1 MKPSISFEDQ
11 MPPTSASSS
20 QVTPK
25 EIWQNAKAELQL
37 QLPRATYETW
47 LKDARFLAY
56 EDGEFIIGVSNPF
69 ALDWLNNSS
78 LRPLIKRTL
87 ARLCERAVEVR
98 FVTQPQRVQEEPLE
112 PAPLLEGAI
121 SPAAAEADMAL
132 RQAQYAAGDGHQPLN
147 PHFTFETFVVGECNE
162 LAYTAAKTVA
172 KRPGQAYNPL
182 FIYGG
187 VGLGKT
193 HLLHSI
199 GHETQRQGHR
209 TLYVPAE
216 GFTNDF
222 IASLRN
228 GSPEAFREKYR
239 HAVDVLLIDDIQ
251 FIAGKEGT
259 QEELFHTFNALTG
272 AGKQIVLASDSLPNR
287 ITALEK
293 RLSSR
298 FEGGLC
304 VDLQPPG
311 LQTRIEILRAK
322 AEAKGWIEV
331 PGEILELIAQRMP
344 GSIRRLEGALNRVI
358 AQAQVRGELLT
369 VAVVEAA
376 LSDWLPSQPA
386 ADAEAV
392 LTMVAAHFQVTVAEL
407 KGAGRS
413 RRITLPR
420 QVAVLLLHE
429 ELGLNRSQ
437 IGRLLGGRDHST
449 VNHALKRIRKLLESD
464 AGLRRRVHV
473 LREDLRV
480 PVGG

>member
-1 MKPSISFEDQ
+1 
-11 MPPTSASSS
+11 MPAASASSA
-20 QVTPK
+20 QATPK
-25 EIWQNAKAELQL
+25 EIWQNTKAELQL

-56 EDGEFIIGVSNPF
+56 EDGEFVIGVSNPF
-69 ALDWLNNSS
+69 ALDWLNNSN

-87 ARLCERAVEVR
+87 ARLWGRAVEVR
-98 FVTQPQRVQEEPLE
+98 FVAQPRRVREEEPLG
-112 PAPLLEGAI
+112 PAPLLEAA
-121 SPAAAEADMAL
+121 SPAITEASQAL
-132 RQAQYAAGDGHQPLN
+132 RQAQGLAGNGHQPLN
-147 PHFTFETFVVGECNE
+147 PRYTFETFVVGESNE

-199 GHETQRQGHR
+199 GHETQRQGLR

-222 IASLRN
+222 ITSLRN

-251 FIAGKEGT
+251 FIAGKEST
-259 QEELFHTFNALTG
+259 QEELFHTFNALTV
-272 AGKQIVLASDSLPNR
+272 AGKQIVLTSDSLPNR

-311 LQTRIEILRAK
+311 LETRIEILRVKAK
-322 AEAKGWIEV
+322 AMGWTDV
-331 PGEILELIAQRMP
+331 PDGVLGLIAQRMP
-344 GSIRRLEGALNRVI
+344 GNIRRLEGALNRVI
-358 AQAQVRGELLT
+358 AQAQLKGGPPT
-369 VAVVEAA
+369 VAVAEAA

-407 KGAGRS
+407 KGAERS
-413 RRITLPR
+413 RRVTLPR

-449 VNHALKRIRKLLESD
+449 VNHALKRIRKLMESD

-480 PVGG
+480 PVAVRV